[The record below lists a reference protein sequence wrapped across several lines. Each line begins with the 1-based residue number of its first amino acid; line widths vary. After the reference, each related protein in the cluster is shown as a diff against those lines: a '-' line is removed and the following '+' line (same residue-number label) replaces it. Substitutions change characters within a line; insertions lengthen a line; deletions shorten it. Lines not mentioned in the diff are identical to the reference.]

1 MKSSRAKVLHEV
13 QSKPM
18 ILHVM
23 DTIKNLSLDHTYV
36 VVGHQKEKVAAL
48 LDGYQASCIIQEEQL
63 GTGHAVLCAEGHSAY
78 PQRRRAFD
86 KSRNITGDAC

>member
-1 MKSSRAKVLHEV
+1 MSWTL
-13 QSKPM
+13 
-18 ILHVM
+18 L
-23 DTIKNLSLDHTYV
+23 KNLSLDHTYV

-63 GTGHAVLCAEGHSAY
+63 GTGHAVLLRRRRTAQYRWHSAY